1 MFDPTPASLA
11 GVRRHDLPRSASGRA
26 PAMPAEAGIAGL
38 ASSIDRHLAAARRTR
53 QPLAVL
59 TIAVRRCQQID
70 GEPVPTLLHPL
81 ALEAGQRLRARVR
94 GTDTVLWSANNM
106 VVDTAIV
113 TLNVGGVAQLNGRLE
128 TIGALESSGGA
139 GLVDNQ
145 TATALTLTLG
155 GAFNAP
161 NNASGSFSGT
171 IGAPCRAARA

>member
-38 ASSIDRHLAAARRTR
+38 ASSIERHLAAARRTR

-94 GTDTVLWSANNM
+94 GTDTVLWQSQTEFA
-106 VVDTAIV
+106 VVLNDCRHDRALIVLRRLLTGLGEPYQLGSVRVVPILISGCACHPAAGDT
-113 TLNVGGVAQLNGRLE
+113 
-128 TIGALESSGGA
+128 GALLLDAALQARGP
-139 GLVDNQ
+139 VD
-145 TATALTLTLG
+145 
-155 GAFNAP
+155 P
-161 NNASGSFSGT
+161 
-171 IGAPCRAARA
+171 P